1 MKIKKLA
8 AAVIAV
14 IICGTFSQTAYCEDA
29 AANVNVYPSE
39 DHKNISPYIYGV
51 NSGVDLKHS
60 VGKVIP
66 SGREQNV
73 CLQLGRQYVQ
83 CRLRL
88 EEYVRHEP
96 YFICR

>member
-51 NSGVDLKHS
+51 NSGVDLNTVSAKS
-60 VGKVIP
+60 FWAETECLLTTGKTICP
-66 SGREQNV
+66 MQAPTGR
-73 CLQLGRQYVQ
+73 
-83 CRLRL
+83 
-88 EEYVRHEP
+88 
-96 YFICR
+96 ICPT

>member
-14 IICGTFSQTAYCEDA
+14 IICGAFSQTAYCEDA

-51 NSGVDLKHS
+51 NS
-60 VGKVIP
+60 
-66 SGREQNV
+66 
-73 CLQLGRQYVQ
+73 
-83 CRLRL
+83 
-88 EEYVRHEP
+88 
-96 YFICR
+96 